1 MSAELTLEERT
12 CPECK
17 DSVPPGWTLDDHFNC
32 VYAEDF
38 EYFVKYMEGK

>member
-1 MSAELTLEERT
+1 MSNLTLEERT

-32 VYAEDF
+32 NYPEDF
-38 EYFVKYMEGK
+38 EGWPIK